1 MLNRG
6 HSEKP
11 VNFWEAMLAHFAR
24 LRAYV
29 AAGEPASTPLPRSS
43 RPLDSAL
50 IGSGIAKTAL
60 SRAPSGRSASLQPD
74 PQPRPAPSVRQGR
87 RQRDKTPIQR
97 REPRYSAP
105 FLDVIIH
112 VELIVAGQRHA
123 GRLWDI
129 SCSGACV
136 RSFTM
141 IPVGGTAL
149 LRFHEPSARE
159 IVEARVRLI
168 WCNEVRGMT
177 YLGMR
182 FVDPVDFGR
191 TFLRTLMRDS
201 LPGADRV

>member
-1 MLNRG
+1 
-6 HSEKP
+6 
-11 VNFWEAMLAHFAR
+11 
-24 LRAYV
+24 
-29 AAGEPASTPLPRSS
+29 
-43 RPLDSAL
+43 
-50 IGSGIAKTAL
+50 
-60 SRAPSGRSASLQPD
+60 
-74 PQPRPAPSVRQGR
+74 
-87 RQRDKTPIQR
+87 
-97 REPRYSAP
+97 
-105 FLDVIIH
+105 
-112 VELIVAGQRHA
+112 
-123 GRLWDI
+123 
-129 SCSGACV
+129 
-136 RSFTM
+136 M